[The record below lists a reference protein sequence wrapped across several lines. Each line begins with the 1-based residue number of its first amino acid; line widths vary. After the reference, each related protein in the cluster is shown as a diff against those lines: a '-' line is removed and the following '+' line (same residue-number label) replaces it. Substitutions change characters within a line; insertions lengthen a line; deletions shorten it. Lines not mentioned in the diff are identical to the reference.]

1 MLAVHCEYQNPW
13 EQALKAVASSK
24 ILKKGLRNGILKEG
38 WKGQDKFAEFLKLT
52 RSAML

>member
-24 ILKKGLRNGILKEG
+24 ILRKDLRNGILKEG
-38 WKGQDKFAEFLKLT
+38 WKGQDKIAEFLKLAH
-52 RSAML
+52 SAML